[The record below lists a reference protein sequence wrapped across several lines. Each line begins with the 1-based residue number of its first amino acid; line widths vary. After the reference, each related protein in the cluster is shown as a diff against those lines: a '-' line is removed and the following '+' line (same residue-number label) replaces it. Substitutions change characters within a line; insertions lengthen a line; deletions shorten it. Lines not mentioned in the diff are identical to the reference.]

1 MDNALTEKRLSRE
14 RVSHSQAAL
23 SLPHSSQNENI
34 QSFGLAVLS
43 LPLCLWRHGA
53 RQEKSFLMLSLQ
65 LPVSVRDFR
74 IFSDDVFKPK

>member
-43 LPLCLWRHGA
+43 LPLCFWRHGGQAGEVVPDAFIATA
-53 RQEKSFLMLSLQ
+53 RQRQRLQ
-65 LPVSVRDFR
+65 DIL
-74 IFSDDVFKPK
+74 